1 MARPLVALFAA
12 LIPLTV
18 VAADP
23 PAPVGVTVADFTLPD
38 AATGK
43 PWSLADNTRA
53 ANATVILFVG
63 TGCPV
68 NNAYLP
74 KLVKWHDMYAKKGV
88 VFVAVNSHEVD
99 DAKAVAAHAKEHGVP
114 FPVLKDDGTKTAAR
128 LQVDRIPTA
137 VVLDSGRT
145 VRYFG
150 RIDDQFTPGV
160 HRDKATTR
168 EMANAIDAVLAKEE
182 VKTPFAAAA
191 GCKLTRDLEAQAG
204 GVATRKGVEPVTYHK
219 QVSRILQAK
228 CQECHR
234 AGEAAPFELLT
245 YKQAKGWA
253 GMIREVVA
261 DDVMPPW
268 HADAPLGHFAN
279 DRRLSPE
286 QKKTL
291 LAWID
296 QGCPEGDATDA
307 PEPRKYVTGWR
318 FGREPDVV
326 RAMDKTIDIPAQF
339 AFGLT
344 GMPYQYVLAGEP
356 FAEDKWVQAV
366 EVRPDYRAAIHHI
379 IVFIVP
385 PGKELHE
392 LREANLLNDGMLAT
406 YVPGDEPVVYPKGT
420 ARKLAKGSRL
430 LFEVH
435 YTPNGKAGKDRSAVG
450 MIFADGKPEHEIH
463 GRALANKRFAIPPGD
478 ANHQVKSKY
487 TFKQDSLLTMMSPHM
502 HVRGKAFKYELVTP
516 DAKRETL
523 LSVPKYDFNWQAAYT
538 LATPKEIPAGA
549 TIECTAWFDNS
560 KGNPFNPDPTKRVTW
575 GNQTWEEMMI
585 GFLDYRAK

>member
-523 LSVPKYDFNWQAAYT
+523 LSVPKYDFNWQASYT